1 MGSPGPRRVGEGAVH
16 FLNFEERMP
25 EREGIPPLQ
34 FGEAYTSP
42 SLAPS
47 VPGEPTTLG
56 TSAAGRVAA
65 AKLRIEQPLGQG
77 LGLASAWNER
87 SAETADSPH
96 SERSATS
103 ASQPGGGCVSE
114 MSPLLLRLM
123 EGIVAEEIAGLGE
136 CLSICAGRSRTLKLL
151 GFQHLHFDARLQGFL
166 ESRASSVLRPVT
178 DALLLMRGFLGFRET
193 ARHSFLWRR
202 LASHQQE
209 KHRCAQDLVHM
220 SQVQLQHAERRK
232 SQVTRLL
239 SDQMED
245 FQHCVMSEWS
255 RAALD
260 AKFQRYAARLYELSD
275 AHELQRVEKEELRE
289 KHVRERLQKYSS
301 LLGHMQGQCFSAWK
315 AATEDSRDR
324 ERRQQR
330 LKMSFFNATTALLE
344 NVVQSWLQ
352 QTRDNRLNRRRQE
365 MLREQKLREVSCIL
379 RTGMQQG
386 VEIYCIMQAW
396 HHVMVHHRHGEHQRS
411 RAMEALARMSSDQL
425 GLAFTAWLAACKAQ
439 RATEAQRFQVAQK
452 TLMMGLQANLQTAW
466 AAWARGMEQRK
477 QKQRL
482 AQQIFA
488 SQQQLLQRSFKSWQ
502 HGSKQSKGQGHRS
515 ASIAQRA
522 FAKTLRSCILEIFVE
537 WKDFTRRE
545 RLRVLKAQV
554 SRAQATLKTM
564 GALKVKAA
572 TQQDLGCLSR
582 TLLCWRLLAAEQSAI
597 SKERR
602 KLAKVG
608 GLGRASA
615 VRLRGRL
622 VQQRAMLAW
631 LMITKV
637 RPLIER
643 PGTFIV
649 KSLQPQACL
658 ALPSPVQVYTSVE
671 AVDEPMTVQVEASPV
686 PPGSPPAEPESAAAA
701 AAAAAWLQAE
711 SPSPRRRFRVTTS
724 PTRCRSNERYTLACK
739 AATSDGDYRQLLEQ
753 HRREIREQRE
763 AARRSSP
770 ERVQWGVWAK

>member
-1 MGSPGPRRVGEGAVH
+1 
-16 FLNFEERMP
+16 MP
-25 EREGIPPLQ
+25 EREGIPPRQ
-34 FGEAYTSP
+34 FGEACTSP

-47 VPGEPTTLG
+47 VSGEPTTLG
-56 TSAAGRVAA
+56 SASAARVAA

-103 ASQPGGGCVSE
+103 ASQPGGGGPVSE

-178 DALLLMRGFLGFRET
+178 DALLLMRGFLGFREA

-202 LASHQQE
+202 LAAHQQE
-209 KHRCAQDLVHM
+209 KHRCVQGLADL
-220 SQVQLQHAERRK
+220 SQVQLQHAEHRK

-245 FQHCVMSEWS
+245 FQHCVMLAWS
-255 RAALD
+255 RAALE
-260 AKFQRYAARLYELSD
+260 AKFQRYAVGLRELSD
-275 AHELQRVEKEELRE
+275 AHELQRAEKEELRE

-330 LKMSFFNATTALLE
+330 LKRSFFNATAALLE
-344 NVVQSWLQ
+344 NVIQSWLQ

-365 MLREQKLREVSCIL
+365 MLREQKLREVSRIL
-379 RTGMQQG
+379 RTGQQQG

-396 HHVMVHHRHGEHQRS
+396 HHVMVHHRHGEHQRA
-411 RAMEALARMSSDQL
+411 RAMEAVARMTSDQL

-439 RATEAQRFQVAQK
+439 RATEAQRFQAVQK
-452 TLMMGLQANLQTAW
+452 TVMMGLQANLQTVW

-477 QKQRL
+477 HKQRL

-488 SQQQLLQRSFKSWQ
+488 SQQQLVQLSFNAWQ
-502 HGSKQSKGQGHRS
+502 QGSKQSKGQGHRS
-515 ASIAQRA
+515 DSVAQRA
-522 FAKTLRSCILEIFVE
+522 FAKTLRSSISDTFVE

-554 SRAQATLKTM
+554 SRAQATLKSM

-602 KLAKVG
+602 KLAKVA

-615 VRLRGRL
+615 VRLHGRL

-671 AVDEPMTVQVEASPV
+671 AVDEPMTLQVEASPV
-686 PPGSPPAEPESAAAA
+686 PPGSPAKEPDSAAAA

-739 AATSDGDYRQLLEQ
+739 AATNDGDYRQLLEQ

-770 ERVQWGVWAK
+770 ERVQQWGVWAK

>member
-1 MGSPGPRRVGEGAVH
+1 
-16 FLNFEERMP
+16 MP
-25 EREGIPPLQ
+25 EREGIPPRQ
-34 FGEAYTSP
+34 FGEACTSP

-47 VPGEPTTLG
+47 VSGEPTTLG
-56 TSAAGRVAA
+56 SASAARVAA

-103 ASQPGGGCVSE
+103 ASQPGGGGPVSE

-178 DALLLMRGFLGFRET
+178 DALLLMRGFLGFREA

-202 LASHQQE
+202 LAAHQQE
-209 KHRCAQDLVHM
+209 KHRCVQGLADV
-220 SQVQLQHAERRK
+220 SQVQLQHAEHRK

-245 FQHCVMSEWS
+245 FQHCVMLAWS
-255 RAALD
+255 RAALE
-260 AKFQRYAARLYELSD
+260 AKFQRYAVGLRELSD
-275 AHELQRVEKEELRE
+275 AHELQRAEKEELRE

-330 LKMSFFNATTALLE
+330 LKRSFFNATAALLE
-344 NVVQSWLQ
+344 NVIQSWLQ

-365 MLREQKLREVSCIL
+365 MLREQKLREVSRIL
-379 RTGMQQG
+379 RTGQQQG

-396 HHVMVHHRHGEHQRS
+396 HHVMVHHRHGEHQRA
-411 RAMEALARMSSDQL
+411 RAMEAVARMTSDQL

-439 RATEAQRFQVAQK
+439 RATEAQRFQAVQK
-452 TLMMGLQANLQTAW
+452 TVMMGLQANLQTVW

-477 QKQRL
+477 HKQRL

-488 SQQQLLQRSFKSWQ
+488 SQQQLVQLSFNAWQ
-502 HGSKQSKGQGHRS
+502 QGSKQSKGQGHRS
-515 ASIAQRA
+515 DSVAQRA
-522 FAKTLRSCILEIFVE
+522 FAKTLRSSISDTFVE

-554 SRAQATLKTM
+554 SRAQATLKSM

-602 KLAKVG
+602 KLAKVA

-615 VRLRGRL
+615 VRLHGRL

-671 AVDEPMTVQVEASPV
+671 AVDEPMTLQVEASPV
-686 PPGSPPAEPESAAAA
+686 PPGSPAKEPDSAAAA

-739 AATSDGDYRQLLEQ
+739 AATNDGDYRQLLEQ

-770 ERVQWGVWAK
+770 ERVQQWGVWAK

>member
-1 MGSPGPRRVGEGAVH
+1 
-16 FLNFEERMP
+16 MP
-25 EREGIPPLQ
+25 EREGMPPVQ
-34 FGEAYTSP
+34 FGEVYTSP

-47 VPGEPTTLG
+47 APDEPTTLG
-56 TSAAGRVAA
+56 TQPCAAGRVAA

-96 SERSATS
+96 SERSTAS
-103 ASQPGGGCVSE
+103 ASQPGGGPCVSD

-178 DALLLMRGFLGFRET
+178 DALLLMRGFLAFREA

-209 KHRCAQDLVHM
+209 KHRCAQGLADL
-220 SQVQLQHAERRK
+220 SQVQLQHAEHRK
-232 SQVTRLL
+232 TQVTRLL

-255 RAALD
+255 RAALE
-260 AKFQRYAARLYELSD
+260 AKFQRYAARLEELSD

-301 LLGHMQGQCFSAWK
+301 LLGHMQGQCFCAWK

-365 MLREQKLREVSCIL
+365 MLREQKLREVSRIL

-396 HHVMVHHRHGEHQRS
+396 HHIMVHHRHGEHQRT
-411 RAMEALARMSSDQL
+411 RAMEAVARMTTDQL

-439 RATEAQRFQVAQK
+439 RATEAQRFQAVQK
-452 TLMMGLQANLQTAW
+452 TVMMGLQANLQTVW
-466 AAWARGMEQRK
+466 AAWARGMEQRRR
-477 QKQRL
+477 KQRL
-482 AQQIFA
+482 AQQMLA
-488 SQQQLLQRSFKSWQ
+488 STQQLLQLSFSAWQ
-502 HGSKQSKGQGHRS
+502 QGSKQSKGQGHRS
-515 ASIAQRA
+515 ASVAQRA
-522 FAKTLRSCILEIFVE
+522 FAKTLRCCVSESFVE
-537 WKDFTRRE
+537 WRDFTRRE

-564 GALKVKAA
+564 GALKVKTAM
-572 TQQDLGCLSR
+572 QQDMGCLSR

-602 KLAKVG
+602 RLAKVA

-615 VRLRGRL
+615 VRLHGRL

-671 AVDEPMTVQVEASPV
+671 AVDEPMTLQVEASPV
-686 PPGSPPAEPESAAAA
+686 PPGSPVPAAQEPDSAAAA

-770 ERVQWGVWAK
+770 ERVQQWGVWAK

>member
-1 MGSPGPRRVGEGAVH
+1 
-16 FLNFEERMP
+16 MP
-25 EREGIPPLQ
+25 EREGIPPRQ
-34 FGEAYTSP
+34 FGEACTSP

-47 VPGEPTTLG
+47 VSGEPTTLG
-56 TSAAGRVAA
+56 SASAARVAA

-103 ASQPGGGCVSE
+103 ASQPGGGGPVSE

-178 DALLLMRGFLGFRET
+178 DALLLMRGFLGFREA

-202 LASHQQE
+202 LAAHQQE
-209 KHRCAQDLVHM
+209 KHRCVQGLADL
-220 SQVQLQHAERRK
+220 SQVQLQHAEHRK

-245 FQHCVMSEWS
+245 FQHCVMLAWS
-255 RAALD
+255 RAALE
-260 AKFQRYAARLYELSD
+260 AKFQRYAVGLRELSD
-275 AHELQRVEKEELRE
+275 AHELQRAEKEELRE

-330 LKMSFFNATTALLE
+330 LKRSFFNATAALLE
-344 NVVQSWLQ
+344 NVIQSWLQ

-365 MLREQKLREVSCIL
+365 MLREQKLREVSRIL
-379 RTGMQQG
+379 RTGQQQG

-396 HHVMVHHRHGEHQRS
+396 HHVIVHHRHGEHQRA
-411 RAMEALARMSSDQL
+411 RAMEAVARMTSDQL

-439 RATEAQRFQVAQK
+439 RATEAQRFQAVQK
-452 TLMMGLQANLQTAW
+452 TVMMGLQANLQTVW

-477 QKQRL
+477 HKQRL

-488 SQQQLLQRSFKSWQ
+488 SQQQLVQLSFNAWQ
-502 HGSKQSKGQGHRS
+502 QGSKQSKGQGHRS
-515 ASIAQRA
+515 DSVAQRA
-522 FAKTLRSCILEIFVE
+522 FAKTLRSSISDTFVE

-554 SRAQATLKTM
+554 SRAQATLKSM

-602 KLAKVG
+602 KLAKVA

-615 VRLRGRL
+615 VRLHGRL

-671 AVDEPMTVQVEASPV
+671 AVDEPMTLQVEASPV
-686 PPGSPPAEPESAAAA
+686 PPGSPAKEPDSAAAA

-770 ERVQWGVWAK
+770 ERVQQWGVWAK

>member
-1 MGSPGPRRVGEGAVH
+1 
-16 FLNFEERMP
+16 MP
-25 EREGIPPLQ
+25 EREGIPPRQ
-34 FGEAYTSP
+34 FGEACTSP

-47 VPGEPTTLG
+47 VSGEPTTLG
-56 TSAAGRVAA
+56 SASAARVAA

-103 ASQPGGGCVSE
+103 ASQPGGGGPVSE

-178 DALLLMRGFLGFRET
+178 DALLLMRGFLGFREA

-202 LASHQQE
+202 LAAHQQE
-209 KHRCAQDLVHM
+209 KHRCVQGLADL
-220 SQVQLQHAERRK
+220 SQVQLQHAEHRK

-245 FQHCVMSEWS
+245 FQHCVMLAWS
-255 RAALD
+255 RAALE
-260 AKFQRYAARLYELSD
+260 AKFQRYAVGLRELSD
-275 AHELQRVEKEELRE
+275 AHELQRAEKEELRE

-330 LKMSFFNATTALLE
+330 LKRSFFNATAALLE
-344 NVVQSWLQ
+344 NVIQSWLQ

-365 MLREQKLREVSCIL
+365 MLREQKLREVSRIL
-379 RTGMQQG
+379 RTGQQQG

-396 HHVMVHHRHGEHQRS
+396 HHVMVHHRHGEHQRA
-411 RAMEALARMSSDQL
+411 RAMEAVARMTSDQL

-439 RATEAQRFQVAQK
+439 RATEAQRFQAVQK
-452 TLMMGLQANLQTAW
+452 TVMMGLQANLQTVW

-477 QKQRL
+477 HKQRL

-488 SQQQLLQRSFKSWQ
+488 SQKQLVQLSFNAWQQ
-502 HGSKQSKGQGHRS
+502 GSKQSKGQGHRS
-515 ASIAQRA
+515 DSVAQRA
-522 FAKTLRSCILEIFVE
+522 FAKTLRSSISDTFVE

-554 SRAQATLKTM
+554 SRAQATLKSM

-602 KLAKVG
+602 KLAKVA

-615 VRLRGRL
+615 VRLHGRL

-671 AVDEPMTVQVEASPV
+671 AVDEPMTLQVEASPV
-686 PPGSPPAEPESAAAA
+686 PPGSPAKEPDSAAAA

-739 AATSDGDYRQLLEQ
+739 AATNDGDYRQLLEQ

-770 ERVQWGVWAK
+770 ERVQQWGVWAK

>member
-1 MGSPGPRRVGEGAVH
+1 M
-16 FLNFEERMP
+16 
-25 EREGIPPLQ
+25 
-34 FGEAYTSP
+34 
-42 SLAPS
+42 
-47 VPGEPTTLG
+47 
-56 TSAAGRVAA
+56 
-65 AKLRIEQPLGQG
+65 
-77 LGLASAWNER
+77 
-87 SAETADSPH
+87 
-96 SERSATS
+96 
-103 ASQPGGGCVSE
+103 SE

-178 DALLLMRGFLGFRET
+178 DALLLMRGFLGFREA

-202 LASHQQE
+202 LAAHQQE
-209 KHRCAQDLVHM
+209 KHRCVQGLADL
-220 SQVQLQHAERRK
+220 SQVQLQHAEHRK

-245 FQHCVMSEWS
+245 FQHCVMLAWS
-255 RAALD
+255 RAALE
-260 AKFQRYAARLYELSD
+260 AKFQRYAVGLRELSD
-275 AHELQRVEKEELRE
+275 AHELQRAEKEELRE

-330 LKMSFFNATTALLE
+330 LKRSFFNATAALLE
-344 NVVQSWLQ
+344 NVIQSWLQ

-365 MLREQKLREVSCIL
+365 MLREQKLREVSRIL
-379 RTGMQQG
+379 RTGQQQG

-396 HHVMVHHRHGEHQRS
+396 HHVMVHHRHGEHQRA
-411 RAMEALARMSSDQL
+411 RAMEAVARMTSDQL

-439 RATEAQRFQVAQK
+439 RATEAQRFQAVQK
-452 TLMMGLQANLQTAW
+452 TVMMGLQANLQTVW

-477 QKQRL
+477 HKQRL

-488 SQQQLLQRSFKSWQ
+488 SQQQLVQLSFNAWQ
-502 HGSKQSKGQGHRS
+502 QGSKQSKGQGHRS
-515 ASIAQRA
+515 DSVAQRA
-522 FAKTLRSCILEIFVE
+522 FAKTLRSSISDTFVE

-554 SRAQATLKTM
+554 SRAQATLKSM

-602 KLAKVG
+602 KLAKVA

-615 VRLRGRL
+615 VRLHGRL

-671 AVDEPMTVQVEASPV
+671 AVDEPMTLQVEASPV
-686 PPGSPPAEPESAAAA
+686 PPGSPAKEPDSAAAA

-770 ERVQWGVWAK
+770 ERVQQWGVWAK